1 MDPSLKRRALS
12 PPPREPA
19 PLRRRLAPLD
29 ISDNDHRALDEL
41 VMLRLDRY
49 RAAQSFDAIKTLVAL
64 VKTCADLDGSLT
76 DMDAASRILDEREEL
91 EMLLMV
97 GWEGREFKHVRNH
110 PALRR
115 KPSEREYSEV
125 PSPPSSAS
133 APLPLTPPPQSV
145 QARWE
150 SEASVDQGP
159 LPPLALP
166 RSPDD
171 QKPRPMEEY
180 NHAHAHAHALS
191 LPPSAHAHHA
201 HLPVQGHPHAQPD
214 IREAQYYGPRLESE
228 EPGPSRP
235 KWSALPE
242 RACSD
247 FPSVGRLLT
256 SADSDPSYHDEI
268 DELEE
273 DDAHMVYPSSYPM
286 PAPNSAYAGPNRRR
300 SYVPTSA
307 RAAQLE
313 ERASRSTGIVKV
325 ADARCKRCIARGIAE
340 CTIYKSTRT
349 PNNGRVAC
357 HMCQKMKVKC
367 EWERN
372 PNETLSTAVRDVPPG
387 IALSLE
393 QRDRDLGP
401 GPMDLRDE
409 LPIDQPAPLGSQG
422 QGYDSKP
429 NRIWERDY
437 EPRAVLLP
445 EQEVGYPGSGSA
457 SASASS
463 FSTEGTPSL
472 PYDGEDMKLPG
483 GMVVPPPPMAQVQAP
498 GLGQGP
504 VDPNSS
510 PMQKAQKQRRAPKPP
525 MTQVIRRVA
534 VIKKKKWDKC
544 TISTTAMKACQA
556 CHRMKQRCQ
565 WSLSSGVG
573 ADKGMTEEVKMELE
587 EPVYAPYQPE
597 DQVDSP
603 DDTHSGSQGNVY
615 AQPDQYD
622 DGAGYAPPDDRYEPA
637 NAYAAPD
644 NYAPSNSYSQP
655 PGLGLSAPEPYPHS
669 IASNQSY
676 ERGDTSTYTPHS
688 RMLPLKESYERGRD
702 PAPMHPRLPSN
713 ESYERGDTTLYSHSG
728 ARDAGSGSGGYARSE
743 SASYS
748 DGISRPAS
756 SGRPP
761 VMEQYPPK
769 GMDALLEP
777 RPVSRQE
784 SNVSSSLSTPVSSL
798 GSQRVDEGV
807 DRDRDRGG
815 MVRRDEAQAQAWA
828 QVD

>member
-1 MDPSLKRRALS
+1 MDLTLKRRALS

-49 RAAQSFDAIKTLVAL
+49 RAAQSFDAIKTLIAL
-64 VKTCADLDGSLT
+64 VKTCAELDASLT
-76 DMDAASRILDEREEL
+76 DIDAASRILDEREEL

-115 KPSEREYSEV
+115 KTTEREYSEV
-125 PSPPSSAS
+125 PFPSPSSS
-133 APLPLTPPPQSV
+133 PPLPLTPPPQSV

-159 LPPLALP
+159 LPALVPRTPDDPKSRPIEDYALP
-166 RSPDD
+166 
-171 QKPRPMEEY
+171 
-180 NHAHAHAHALS
+180 
-191 LPPSAHAHHA
+191 PPHAHHA
-201 HLPVQGHPHAQPD
+201 HLPVQNHPHAPPD
-214 IREAQYYGPRLESE
+214 VREAQYYGPRLESE

-242 RACSD
+242 H
-247 FPSVGRLLT
+247 
-256 SADSDPSYHDEI
+256 PSYHDEI

-286 PAPNSAYAGPNRRR
+286 PAPTSAYAGPNRRR

-387 IALSLE
+387 IGE
-393 QRDRDLGP
+393 IRDVP
-401 GPMDLRDE
+401 GGMELRDPPVE
-409 LPIDQPAPLGSQG
+409 PAPLGSQG

-437 EPRAVLLP
+437 EPRTVLP
-445 EQEVGYPGSGSA
+445 EQERSYPDTTGSA

-472 PYDGEDMKLPG
+472 PYESEDMKQST
-483 GMVVPPPPMAQVQAP
+483 MVVPQPPMAQVQAQQ
-498 GLGQGP
+498 GQGP
-504 VDPNSS
+504 VDLTSS
-510 PMQKAQKQRRAPKPP
+510 PLQKAQKQRRAPKPP

-534 VIKKKKWDKC
+534 VIKTGAARCDYCQKKKWDRC

-565 WSLSSGVG
+565 WSLSVGVG
-573 ADKGMTEEVKMELE
+573 SDKGMTEEVKMELE
-587 EPVYAPYQPE
+587 EPVYAQYQPE
-597 DQVDSP
+597 DQLDSP
-603 DDTHSGSQGNVY
+603 DDDNSGSQENGY
-615 AQPDQYD
+615 PPPGEYD
-622 DGAGYAPPDDRYEPA
+622 DGAGYAPADGYEPV
-637 NAYAAPD
+637 NGYAAPD
-644 NYAPSNSYSQP
+644 NRDRDYVPSNGYSQP

-688 RMLPLKESYERGRD
+688 RLMPLKESYERGRD
-702 PAPMHPRLPSN
+702 LAPLHPRLPSN

-728 ARDAGSGSGGYARSE
+728 PRDGGSGSGGYDRSE

-756 SGRPP
+756 SSRPP

-769 GMDALLEP
+769 GMDQLLEP

-784 SNVSSSLSTPVSSL
+784 SNISNVSSSLSTPISSI
-798 GSQRVDEGV
+798 GSQRVEEERMGRRAEERM
-807 DRDRDRGG
+807 DRR
-815 MVRRDEAQAQAWA
+815 EEPQLWT